1 MDPVELSPQNLE
13 NTSEAMPEKT
23 TLRGEIK
30 KGIEWVVFVGQM
42 LRRMGGPVVI
52 LRSVCFVLIKLL
64 RRTLVQWG
72 WLKS

>member
-13 NTSEAMPEKT
+13 NTSEAMPEKI

-30 KGIEWVVFVGQM
+30 KGIEWVVFVLQM

-52 LRSVCFVLIKLL
+52 LRSVWFVLIKLL

>member
-1 MDPVELSPQNLE
+1 MKPGKLSPQNLK
-13 NTSEAMPEKT
+13 NTPEPAPEKI
-23 TLRGEIK
+23 TLRGEIQ

-42 LRRMGGPVVI
+42 MKRMGGPVVI
-52 LRSVCFVLIKLL
+52 LRSVWFVLIKLL

>member
-1 MDPVELSPQNLE
+1 MDPVKLSPQNLE
-13 NTSEAMPEKT
+13 NAPEPTPEKI

-30 KGIEWVVFVGQM
+30 KGIEWVIFVVQM
-42 LRRMGGPVVI
+42 MKRMGGPVVI
-52 LRSVCFVLIKLL
+52 LRSIWFVLIKLL